1 MGTSRP
7 RVTLQGRGPGRI
19 WALRSHRSQDWDRD
33 TSGRPHQLP
42 ASQAPGPED
51 TASALSS
58 ADGDAP
64 PPHQA
69 RRFLTLS
76 HREPAGVHSFTK
88 APSQTLPHPFPQGGP
103 QVCTLPAGRPAGVH
117 SFTGSPQ
124 VCLSHKSWTASSSS
138 LPVYPKS
145 LWKLAFNSRHF
156 VLNNHGRNCTT
167 HRSAGRGN
175 FLRGKPSWDFLFTKP
190 PAPTA
195 PGCIVPHPT
204 EDHFQT

>member
-1 MGTSRP
+1 MC
-7 RVTLQGRGPGRI
+7 TL
-19 WALRSHRSQDWDRD
+19 SQK
-33 TSGRPHQLP
+33 
-42 ASQAPGPED
+42 
-51 TASALSS
+51 
-58 ADGDAP
+58 
-64 PPHQA
+64 HQA

-76 HREPAGVHSFTK
+76 HREARRCALFPQGGPQVCTLSTGRPASVHSFTGRPASVHSFHREARRCALFPQGARRCALFHK
-88 APSQTLPHPFPQGGP
+88 STKPDASSPFPTGGP

>member
-1 MGTSRP
+1 M
-7 RVTLQGRGPGRI
+7 
-19 WALRSHRSQDWDRD
+19 
-33 TSGRPHQLP
+33 
-42 ASQAPGPED
+42 
-51 TASALSS
+51 
-58 ADGDAP
+58 
-64 PPHQA
+64 
-69 RRFLTLS
+69 
-76 HREPAGVHSFTK
+76 HSFTGRP
-88 APSQTLPHPFPQGGP
+88 ASVHPFPQGGP
-103 QVCTLPAGRPAGVH
+103 QVCTLSAGRPAGVHSFHREARRCALFLQGGPQVCTLFAGRPAGVHSFTGRPAGVH